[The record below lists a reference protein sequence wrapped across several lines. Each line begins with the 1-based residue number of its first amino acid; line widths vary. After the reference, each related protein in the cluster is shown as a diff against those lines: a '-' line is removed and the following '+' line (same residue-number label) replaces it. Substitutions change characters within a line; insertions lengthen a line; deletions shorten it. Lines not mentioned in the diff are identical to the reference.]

1 MVYSNRRAGNEH
13 MLYATVIEKR
23 ETGYGAYVPNLPGCM
38 VVGERLEEAA
48 RLIREAIE
56 FHLEGVREDGIVVPE
71 PSTITAVNR

>member
-1 MVYSNRRAGNEH
+1 
-13 MLYATVIEKR
+13 
-23 ETGYGAYVPNLPGCM
+23 M